1 MNETQKP
8 KRKYGSYCLRS
19 SNGEKKRKC
28 HTGECVDLVHKERGV
43 PVRRCRKGTR
53 RCSDQ
58 KCYPFTKKSNNPIS
72 KKPFK
77 IIKDKLESLES
88 TSSIASSGYGQ
99 KIFPIIEED
108 QQQDLFSKKK
118 SKRSKPKKSKSRRNY
133 TNHAKYGKKITHENE
148 NQPIPP
154 SPEISSLNLP
164 TINTKRKR
172 NKRKKKSK
180 SKFVYDAVS
189 PKSPQLQAVS
199 INSLSSQKV
208 TPQNKSILVL
218 ENEKEKSPVVNMEE
232 DTIQPIEKLY
242 QSPVA
247 NIEKEN
253 RENSSEKG
261 EKTPVLDVEE
271 EPEEEEDERKET
283 PVIDVEEEPEPEEDA
298 LQPIEKLS
306 QSPDADIEPKEEPKE
321 EPEEEPKEEPEEEP
335 EEGLPPLE
343 KLSQTSPTPQPS
355 SSPAKKSSDISVG
368 SINSEGSSGGKKH
381 SKKHR
386 NKKSKKYR
394 KKQSK
399 KKSKKHYKKKSR
411 KRSKK

>member
-43 PVRRCRKGTR
+43 PVRRCQKGTR

-58 KCYPFTKKSNNPIS
+58 KCYTFTKKSNNPIS

-77 IIKDKLESLES
+77 IIKDKLESLGS
-88 TSSIASSGYGQ
+88 TSSIASSGYGE
-99 KIFPIIEED
+99 KIVPIIEED
-108 QQQDLFSKKK
+108 QQQNLFSKKK

-133 TNHAKYGKKITHENE
+133 TNHAKYGKKISPENE
-148 NQPIPP
+148 EKIQPIPP
-154 SPEISSLNLP
+154 PEISSLNLP
-164 TINTKRKR
+164 TINTKKRRR
-172 NKRKKKSK
+172 NKRKRINSK

-189 PKSPQLQAVS
+189 PKPPRLRAVS
-199 INSLSSQKV
+199 VNSSSSQKV
-208 TPQNKSILVL
+208 TPQNKSILLL
-218 ENEKEKSPVVNMEE
+218 ENGKEKSPVVNIEE

-247 NIEKEN
+247 NIEEEN

-261 EKTPVLDVEE
+261 E
-271 EPEEEEDERKET
+271 ET
-283 PVIDVEEEPEPEEDA
+283 PVIDVEEEPEPEEEDD

-306 QSPDADIEPKEEPKE
+306 QSPDANVEPKETPVIDVE
-321 EPEEEPKEEPEEEP
+321 ENQEEGEEQEDQ

-381 SKKHR
+381 SKKHHK
-386 NKKSKKYR
+386 KKSKKHHKKKSKKHRKKQSKKHRKKQSKKHR

-399 KKSKKHYKKKSR
+399 KKSKTL
-411 KRSKK
+411 